1 MKVKEE
7 MKVNKE
13 SKKKTNK
20 QTNKKTG
27 LQCNVQ
33 KIKIMASRLITS
45 WQIDGEKM
53 ETVTYFLFLG
63 SKSLQMVAA
72 AMILK
77 DVCCLGEK
85 LLQTQ
90 TAY

>member
-7 MKVNKE
+7 MKVSKE
-13 SKKKTNK
+13 SKK
-20 QTNKKTG
+20 KKTG

-33 KIKIMASRLITS
+33 KIKIVASRLITS

-63 SKSLQMVAA
+63 SKSLQMVAE

-77 DVCCLGEK
+77 DVCSLGEK